1 MALRGSRAAREEL
14 VSRMSVLPFK
24 VSDVLEA
31 SRRWSEGDLRRAFVA
46 LDRADRR
53 MKSGGE
59 PRTALAAA
67 VAEACAGEAARSAIP
82 PGR

>member
-1 MALRGSRAAREEL
+1 MALRGARAAREEL
-14 VSRMSVLPFK
+14 VSRLGVLPFK
-24 VSDVLEA
+24 VSDVLEC
-31 SRRWSEGDLRRAFVA
+31 SRRWSEGDLRRALLA

-67 VAEACAGEAARSAIP
+67 VAEACAAEGPRSAIP